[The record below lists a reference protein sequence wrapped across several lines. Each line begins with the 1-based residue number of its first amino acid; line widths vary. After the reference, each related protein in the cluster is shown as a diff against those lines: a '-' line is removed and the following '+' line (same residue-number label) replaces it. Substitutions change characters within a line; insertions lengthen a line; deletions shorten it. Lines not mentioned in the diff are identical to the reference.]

1 MSAAAVEWGG
11 MSEGEGDEQA
21 EGGLDW
27 AGVNKE
33 EAEEEGAACAAAG
46 ASAAMLIV

>member
-21 EGGLDW
+21 EGGW
-27 AGVNKE
+27 AGVNEE